1 MGYIEDSLLPGET
14 VIARARCHWI
24 VFAKAIAIIVAGL
37 IAFAYQHAV
46 GGIVIV
52 IGVLVAISPL
62 ITFATSEFGVTSK
75 RVVIKIG
82 FVQRRS
88 LELLLRQI
96 EAISVD
102 QTITGRMLGYGS
114 ITLTGTGGVHE
125 VFHDIARPL
134 QFRRDIQ
141 AATLASGEI
150 GGGA

>member
-1 MGYIEDSLLPGET
+1 MGYIEDSLLPGEA
-14 VIARARCHWI
+14 VVARARCHWI
-24 VFAKAIAIIVAGL
+24 VFAKAIAIL
-37 IAFAYQHAV
+37 IAGSALFAYQHAA
-46 GGIVIV
+46 GAIVIV
-52 IGVLVAISPL
+52 IGLLAAVGPLV
-62 ITFATSEFGVTSK
+62 TYATSEFGVTSK

-82 FVQRRS
+82 FVQRRT

-102 QTITGRMLGYGS
+102 QTIWGRMFGFGS

>member
-14 VIARARCHWI
+14 VVARVRCHWI
-24 VFAKAIAIIVAGL
+24 VFAKAIAIL
-37 IAFAYQHAV
+37 IAGFAIFAYQHTA
-46 GGIVIV
+46 GAIVVV
-52 IGVLVAISPL
+52 IGLLAAIPPLV
-62 ITFATSEFGVTSK
+62 TFSTSEFGVTSK

-82 FVQRRS
+82 FVKRRS

-96 EAISVD
+96 EAISID
-102 QTITGRMLGYGS
+102 QTIMGRLFGYGS
-114 ITLTGTGGVHE
+114 ITLSGTGGVHE
-125 VFHDIARPL
+125 VFHDIAKPL

>member
-1 MGYIEDSLLPGET
+1 MGYIDSSLLPGET
-14 VIARARCHWI
+14 VVARARCHWV
-24 VFAKAIAIIVAGL
+24 VFAKAAVIVLAGL
-37 IAFAYQHAV
+37 VALAYNAIAGA
-46 GGIVIV
+46 
-52 IGVLVAISPL
+52 VLVGLGVVAALPPL
-62 ITFATSEFGVTSK
+62 VTFTTSEFGVTSK

-102 QTITGRMLGYGS
+102 QSIMGRLFGFGS

-125 VFHDIARPL
+125 VFHGIAKPL
-134 QFRRDIQ
+134 QFRRDVQ

-150 GGGA
+150 GGG